1 MKISIHTPKILVRN
15 SLLGFVMEKVKK
27 LGDLSTALMEAR
39 VTLRLEKT
47 PRADGKICEIK
58 GLLPGSD
65 LFAAKRA
72 DSFEVATLR
81 AIDAIKKQITDRM
94 K

>member
-1 MKISIHTPKILVRN
+1 MKVTIHTPRILVRN
-15 SLLGFVMEKVKK
+15 SLLGFVMEKVKR
-27 LGDLSTALMEAR
+27 LGDFSTNLMEAR

-47 PRADGKICEIK
+47 VRGDGKVCEIK

-65 LFAAKRA
+65 LFAAKNA
-72 DSFEVATLR
+72 DSFEEATLR
-81 AIDAIKKQITDRM
+81 AIDAIKRQIMDRM

>member
-58 GLLPGSD
+58 GLL
-65 LFAAKRA
+65 FAAKRA
-72 DSFEVATLR
+72 DSFEAATLR
-81 AIDAIKKQITDRM
+81 AIDAIKKQITERM